1 MEVAGK
7 IIELFGVVPR
17 TKFTS
22 LRVNW
27 WSESSPR
34 PTLWRETSKW
44 RFHRIHGICSDM
56 QLKLRA
62 NMPTERRR
70 HDASLLRKK
79 RKKHRPSIVEAVW
92 PFTSYRHGIIVII
105 CNILVLNVGNF
116 REWSIIT
123 SNHPSNPQQPIH
135 SLRKTHQEVTCCGQE
150 LSEHHLGALGW
161 SSR

>member
-7 IIELFGVVPR
+7 IIELNGSPEDFL
-17 TKFTS
+17 FIS

-27 WSESSPR
+27 FSWILPKANTVEGDIEMTFSPNS
-34 PTLWRETSKW
+34 W
-44 RFHRIHGICSDM
+44 H
-56 QLKLRA
+56 
-62 NMPTERRR
+62 
-70 HDASLLRKK
+70 LLRHATEVACQHANRTEAARCFSPAKK
-79 RKKHRPSIVEAVW
+79 EQKHNPSIVEAVW
-92 PFTSYRHGIIVII
+92 PFTPYRHGIIVII